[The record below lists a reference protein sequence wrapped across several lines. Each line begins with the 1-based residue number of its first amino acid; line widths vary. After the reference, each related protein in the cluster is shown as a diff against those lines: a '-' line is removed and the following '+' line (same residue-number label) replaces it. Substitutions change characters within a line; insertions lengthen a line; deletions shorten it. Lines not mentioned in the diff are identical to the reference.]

1 MPLLSS
7 GFSLGLGFG
16 LVALLAVPFAHD
28 ARPAPEQG
36 KNASQ
41 VVVDSE
47 TAMKDVKSFEVVGT
61 VGGKGTASS
70 FTLNLSGTGG
80 GGEISVPG
88 ANLEIVVAGGTVY
101 VKANEASWLK
111 LTGSQTTAQTVAN
124 HWIKAPASNSDFSN
138 FADLTISRDFVTEFF
153 PGAGAHMSEQSGS
166 VTVHSKK
173 TIVLTDPAGDS
184 LYVAALGAPYMLY
197 IQGKNL
203 EDLLT
208 FSHFGDAQLPA
219 VPKNATALPAT

>member
-1 MPLLSS
+1 MSRWAS
-7 GFSLGLGFG
+7 GARLGA
-16 LVALLAVPFAHD
+16 VALLSVSFANS

-41 VVVDSE
+41 VIAGSE

-70 FTLNLSGTGG
+70 FSLSLSATGG

-88 ANLEIVVAGGTVY
+88 ATLEIVVAKGTAY
-101 VKANEASWLK
+101 IKAGEASWLK
-111 LTGSQTTAQTVAN
+111 LTGSQTTAQAVAN
-124 HWIKAPASNSDFSN
+124 HWIKAPAANSDFSN
-138 FADLTISRDFVTEFF
+138 FADLAISTDFVTEFF
-153 PGAGAHMSEQSGS
+153 PSAGTHMSKDSDA

-173 TIVLTDPAGDS
+173 TIVLTDPEDDS
-184 LYVAALGAPYMLY
+184 LYVAAIGPPYMLY
-197 IQGKNL
+197 VQGKNL
-203 EDLLT
+203 QDLLT

-219 VPKNATALPAT
+219 VPKNAIALPGS

>member
-1 MPLLSS
+1 MAPWPSRLRL
-7 GFSLGLGFG
+7 G
-16 LVALLAVPFAHD
+16 LVALLVVPFANV

-41 VVVDSE
+41 VIADSE

-70 FTLNLSGTGG
+70 FTLSLSGTGG

-88 ANLEIVVAGGTVY
+88 ATLEIVVAEGTVY
-101 VKANEASWLK
+101 IKANEASWLK
-111 LTGSQTTAQTVAN
+111 LTGSQTTAQNVAN
-124 HWIKAPASNSDFSN
+124 HWIKAPATNSALSD
-138 FADLTISRDFVTEFF
+138 FADLTISTDFVTEFF
-153 PGAGAHMSEQSGS
+153 PGARAHMSKASGD

-173 TIVLTDPAGDS
+173 TIVLTDPEGDS
-184 LYVAALGAPYMLY
+184 LYVAAIGPPYMLY
-197 IQGKNL
+197 VQGEDL
-203 EDLLT
+203 QDLLT

-219 VPKNATALPAT
+219 VPKNAIALPGS

>member
-1 MPLLSS
+1 MSRWA
-7 GFSLGLGFG
+7 GGVGLG
-16 LVALLAVPFAHD
+16 LVALLAVPFANG

-41 VVVDSE
+41 VIADSE
-47 TAMKDVKSFEVVGT
+47 TAMKEVKSFEVVGT

-70 FTLNLSGTGG
+70 FSLSLSGTGG

-88 ANLEIVVAGGTVY
+88 ATLEIVVAKGTAY
-101 VKANEASWLK
+101 IKANEASWLK

-124 HWIKAPASNSDFSN
+124 HWIKAPATNSDFSN
-138 FADLTISRDFVTEFF
+138 FADLAISTDFVTEFF
-153 PGAGAHMSEQSGS
+153 PNAGTHMSKASDA

-173 TIVLTDPAGDS
+173 TIVLTDPEGDS
-184 LYVAALGAPYMLY
+184 LYVAAVGPPYMLY
-197 IQGKNL
+197 VQGKNL
-203 EDLLT
+203 QDLLT

-219 VPKNATALPAT
+219 VPKNAIALPGS

>member
-7 GFSLGLGFG
+7 GLGLG
-16 LVALLAVPFAHD
+16 LVALLAVPFSNL

-41 VVVDSE
+41 VIVDSE
-47 TAMKDVKSFEVVGT
+47 TAMKDVRSFEVVGT
-61 VGGKGTASS
+61 VGSKGTASS
-70 FTLNLSGTGG
+70 FSLSLSGTGG

-88 ANLEIVVAGGTVY
+88 ATLEIVVAGGIVY

-124 HWIKAPASNSDFSN
+124 HWIKAPATNGDFSN
-138 FADLTISRDFVTEFF
+138 FADLTISTDFVTEFF
-153 PGAGAHMSEQSGS
+153 PAAGTHMSKASDAF
-166 VTVHSKK
+166 TVHSKK
-173 TIVLTDPAGDS
+173 TIVLTDPEGDS
-184 LYVAALGAPYMLY
+184 LYVAAIGPPYMLY
-197 IQGKNL
+197 VQGKNL
-203 EDLLT
+203 QDLLT

-219 VPKNATALPAT
+219 VPKNAVALPAG